1 MKGSRALLSQALS
14 VMKSNIERTGDPLGF
29 QKDYW
34 SSWAE
39 GLELPR
45 QGKIMLLTG
54 RMYQMLPYVSETT
67 NMVTR
72 MKPLLAVR
80 SAGKILEMGRRLA
93 GEKAIRLKA
102 RGAKEIKKRGVSAL
116 RGVVSAL
123 KAAGIV
129 PAYLYDEEPY
139 SGVLLYD
146 VGLEKEVIPHAEKVH
161 GLLKRHGVEEVI
173 TLDPH
178 TTFVMREVYPK
189 GVRHYDLRVRHY
201 LEILTEKG
209 MALGKKEQ
217 NDLPDRFVIHDSCV
231 MARDLHLTRQPRELA
246 RSVDVEIS
254 EPENSGVNTACC
266 GGPVE
271 YAFGELSCRISAARS
286 RELVKECKQ
295 VLVSC
300 PICLLNLSKHER
312 ELGMRV
318 WDLGEVLDR
327 AYLPRASKT
336 DSNG

>member
-1 MKGSRALLSQALS
+1 MKGSRALLTQALS

-39 GLELPR
+39 GLDLPR
-45 QGKIMLLTG
+45 QGKIILLTG

-67 NMVTR
+67 TMVTR

-102 RGAKEIKKRGVSAL
+102 RGAKEIKNRGVSAL
-116 RGVVSAL
+116 RGIVNAL
-123 KAAGIV
+123 KSTGLV
-129 PAYLYDEEPY
+129 PAYLYEEEPY

-146 VGLEKEVIPHAEKVH
+146 VGLEKDVIPHAEKIH

-173 TLDPH
+173 TVDPH
-178 TTFVMREVYPK
+178 TTFMMREVYPRYVK
-189 GVRHYDLRVRHY
+189 HYDLRIRHY
-201 LEILTEKG
+201 LEILREKG
-209 MALGKKEQ
+209 MAQGKRDQKG
-217 NDLPDRFVIHDSCV
+217 LPDRFVIHDSCV
-231 MARDLHLTRQPRELA
+231 MARDLHLTQEPRELA
-246 RSVDVEIS
+246 RSLEVGIS

-271 YAFGELSCRISAARS
+271 YAFGELSSLISATRS
-286 RELVKECKQ
+286 RELVKECRQ

-300 PICLLNLSKHER
+300 PFCLLNLSKHER

-327 AYLPRASKT
+327 AFLSLTHASIQ
-336 DSNG
+336 